1 MSLFWIF
8 VGIAVLGLMVLVHE
22 WGHFIVAKLF
32 GVRVDVFSIGFGPRL
47 FGRRRGATDYRMSAL
62 PLGGYVKMAGD
73 NPTEE
78 RAGAPDEFLSKP
90 RWQRALIALAGPVT
104 NIVMAVLLLTG
115 LYTYHYVPNTFL
127 DEEAVVGGVREN
139 SPAAQAG
146 LQVGDRIVRF
156 GPARR
161 PTWEDLFT
169 ETTLSMGDSVAVEV
183 ERESARLSL
192 QLAIPED
199 VRDRPWEIGLMARV
213 PTIVQSLAPD
223 SPGAQAGLQPG
234 DVLLAING
242 KPLHPS
248 NPGENPVSERLQESG
263 GQPAV
268 LTIEREGVRQEVTV
282 TPVYGDHP
290 EGKRWVM
297 GVSLGY
303 LMTARQLSLPQ
314 AFRVSL
320 KENWRRS
327 GDMLTL
333 VGRLFTGRASLRG
346 VQGPVG
352 IVRISG
358 QAGESGGLPFVLFLM
373 SVISLSLGILNL
385 LPLPVL
391 DGGHLAFLAV
401 EGGLQRDISLRVKER
416 LLQAGV
422 LFLLLVFVV
431 VMYNDIARIFT
442 N

>member
-1 MSLFWIF
+1 MWILA
-8 VGIAVLGLMVLVHE
+8 GIAVLGVMVLVHE
-22 WGHFIVAKLF
+22 FGHFVVARLF
-32 GVRVDVFSIGFGPRL
+32 AVRVDVFSIGFGPRL
-47 FGRRRGATDYRMSAL
+47 FGRRRGATDYRVSAL

-90 RWQRALIALAGPVT
+90 RWQRALIALAGPTT
-104 NIVMAVLLLTG
+104 NIAMAVLVLAG
-115 LYTYHYVPNTFL
+115 LYTYQYVPNTFL
-127 DEEAVVGGVREN
+127 DEEAVVGAVREN

-146 LQVGDRIVRF
+146 LRPGDRIVRF

-161 PTWEDLFT
+161 PTWEEVFT
-169 ETTLSMGDSVAVEV
+169 ETTLATGDSVPVEV
-183 ERESARLSL
+183 EREGARLSL
-192 QLAIPED
+192 QLAIPSGMRE
-199 VRDRPWEIGLMARV
+199 RPWEIGWMARV

-223 SPGAQAGLQPG
+223 SPAARAGLQPG
-234 DVLLAING
+234 DVLLAMNG
-242 KPLHPS
+242 QELHPS

-263 GQPAV
+263 GQPVV
-268 LTIEREGVRQEVTV
+268 LTIERDGARRDLTV

-290 EGKRWVM
+290 EGKRWVL

-303 LMTARQLSLPQ
+303 LMTPRQLSLPQ

-320 KENWRRS
+320 KENWQRS
-327 GDMLTL
+327 GDMLAL
-333 VGRLFTGRASLRG
+333 VARLFTGRASLRG

-358 QAGESGGLPFVLFLM
+358 QAGESGGLPFVVYLM

-385 LPLPVL
+385 LPIPVL
-391 DGGHLAFLAV
+391 DGGHIAMLAV
-401 EGGLQRDISLRVKER
+401 EGGLRRDLSLRVKEL
-416 LLQAGV
+416 LLQAGI
-422 LFLLLVFVV
+422 LFLLLVFAV